1 MGLEAELCTQGLVGS
16 AAGSRRRKLSS
27 LGDVYGLAQRVSP
40 SIISTAKMPF
50 VLRETIMGT
59 QKTARSMK
67 ITTMRNALLWLGCVL
82 AVGVS
87 VCATKQD
94 PRSPTNRTTKLFPFV
109 LPWDDAA
116 PSVANLSHWLH
127 KPAGKFGPIHA
138 AADGHLYAGDQRIR
152 FFGVNLCFGANFP
165 PKEDAEKIAARLAK
179 FGINLVRLHH
189 LDMMRFP
196 EGILKRQVANT
207 RELDPE
213 ALDRLDYLVAQLR
226 RQGIYVNVNL
236 LVDRTFS
243 AHDGLPKEIEQVD
256 KQVRRVLGCFYEPC
270 LALEKEYA
278 RKLLAHRNTY
288 TGLSYAEDPAVAF
301 VEINNENGLL
311 HAWLSGA
318 LDRLPEVFL
327 RELQS
332 RWNGWLKRRYGSSER
347 LRLTWN
353 MREPLGQEMLV
364 NTDFRAGLQH
374 WILERHGD
382 AEAHAEL
389 VRDPDKGWVLRIHV
403 TKPGRES
410 WHVLL
415 HQRNLKVQG
424 DRPYTVTF
432 WAKASQ
438 PCAVSVSLTQAHEP
452 WQHLA
457 FCGDVQLTQEW
468 REFRICVVPVMGD
481 ENVRL
486 MFSDLSRQ
494 ATTYW
499 LAAPSLR
506 PGGDLELPGNQ
517 RLEDGTVPTVLRSRF
532 CLHHQLAQRDW
543 LRFLG
548 ETEEHY
554 WQSMYRYLKEELKVQ
569 ALVMG
574 TIVGCSTPNLM
585 AALDCVDTHAY
596 WQHPIFF
603 TPPPGAW
610 EKHDDWAVP
619 NRSMVSEPG
628 GILSDIALRRVRG
641 KPHSVTEYSHPAP
654 NTYSSEG
661 YLLLAAYAALQDWDA
676 VYAYSYAHW
685 NMRDLRYIGNFFDIA
700 QHPTKMV
707 TLIPAVAMFVRG
719 DVRPANSEV
728 VVSLTKDRE
737 IELLRRSEPWV
748 LVHAGHL
755 GVPRQ
760 AALVH
765 RVAIATGNTSR
776 PPSALRPEQL
786 TLPRDRVVSDTGE
799 LIWDLTERG
808 QGWHQ
813 RRGVV
818 TVNSTRSK
826 AVIGFAADKVYDL
839 GGVVI
844 RPADTIQDGWCAISV
859 TVMEGSLPS
868 SIAKP
873 RRGPTRLLITA
884 TGYVENTGI
893 GWKDLAGYPP
903 KSSCGRDW
911 GRPPTLVEGISA
923 VITLPLPARGVQA
936 WALDERGQ
944 RKTELHVTSD
954 AGGQA
959 VLTLGPQW
967 QTLWYEVLAP

>member
-1 MGLEAELCTQGLVGS
+1 
-16 AAGSRRRKLSS
+16 
-27 LGDVYGLAQRVSP
+27 
-40 SIISTAKMPF
+40 
-50 VLRETIMGT
+50 
-59 QKTARSMK
+59 
-67 ITTMRNALLWLGCVL
+67 
-82 AVGVS
+82 
-87 VCATKQD
+87 
-94 PRSPTNRTTKLFPFV
+94 
-109 LPWDDAA
+109 
-116 PSVANLSHWLH
+116 
-127 KPAGKFGPIHA
+127 
-138 AADGHLYAGDQRIR
+138 
-152 FFGVNLCFGANFP
+152 
-165 PKEDAEKIAARLAK
+165 
-179 FGINLVRLHH
+179 
-189 LDMMRFP
+189 
-196 EGILKRQVANT
+196 
-207 RELDPE
+207 
-213 ALDRLDYLVAQLR
+213 
-226 RQGIYVNVNL
+226 
-236 LVDRTFS
+236 
-243 AHDGLPKEIEQVD
+243 
-256 KQVRRVLGCFYEPC
+256 
-270 LALEKEYA
+270 
-278 RKLLAHRNTY
+278 
-288 TGLSYAEDPAVAF
+288 
-301 VEINNENGLL
+301 
-311 HAWLSGA
+311 
-318 LDRLPEVFL
+318 
-327 RELQS
+327 
-332 RWNGWLKRRYGSSER
+332 
-347 LRLTWN
+347 
-353 MREPLGQEMLV
+353 
-364 NTDFRAGLQH
+364 
-374 WILERHGD
+374 
-382 AEAHAEL
+382 
-389 VRDPDKGWVLRIHV
+389 
-403 TKPGRES
+403 
-410 WHVLL
+410 
-415 HQRNLKVQG
+415 
-424 DRPYTVTF
+424 
-432 WAKASQ
+432 
-438 PCAVSVSLTQAHEP
+438 
-452 WQHLA
+452 
-457 FCGDVQLTQEW
+457 
-468 REFRICVVPVMGD
+468 
-481 ENVRL
+481 
-486 MFSDLSRQ
+486 
-494 ATTYW
+494 
-499 LAAPSLR
+499 
-506 PGGDLELPGNQ
+506 
-517 RLEDGTVPTVLRSRF
+517 
-532 CLHHQLAQRDW
+532 
-543 LRFLG
+543 
-548 ETEEHY
+548 
-554 WQSMYRYLKEELKVQ
+554 MYRYLKEELKVQ

-685 NMRDLRYIGNFFDIA
+685 NMRDLRYVGNFFDIA

-765 RVAIATGNTSR
+765 RVAIAAGNTSR

-826 AVIGFAADKVYDL
+826 AVIGFAAGKVYDL

-911 GRPPTLVEGISA
+911 GRPPTLVEGVSA

-944 RKTELHVTSD
+944 RKTELHVASD